1 MLGDVQ
7 DLCCSEMDDDDGN
20 FWERHA
26 IFAGDGGGNLT
37 QSSVCQVINF

>member
-1 MLGDVQ
+1 MIQLYEITLVLGDVQ

-26 IFAGDGGGNLT
+26 IFAGDGGGG
-37 QSSVCQVINF
+37 VI